1 MRVKLNN
8 LVSRNAVYCFKE
20 RTDYERFKG
29 TLIVD
34 ELLNMSDWQNR
45 CVTEIPSHDNVC
57 FHDDELELVEDK
69 LEVSAEKTFTLTNKK
84 TIMSNLITT
93 FKNITRTEPNKTF
106 VKAGVMNEDLS
117 LTSEGKELFI
127 QFMFDK
133 HATEFKTEVVD
144 AILAEQEKK

>member
-1 MRVKLNN
+1 MSKFKVGDRVNVRRGRDNQTGYCPYLDNYLNCKVVEIN
-8 LVSRNAVYCFKE
+8 STSYTVYSG
-20 RTDYERFKG
+20 D
-29 TLIVD
+29 
-34 ELLNMSDWQNR
+34 
-45 CVTEIPSHDNVC
+45 DNYNYIGL
-57 FHDDELELVEDK
+57 FNDSELELVG
-69 LEVSAEKTFTLTNKK
+69 TLTNKTK
-84 TIMSNLITT
+84 IIMTNLITT

>member
-1 MRVKLNN
+1 MSKFKVGDKVKIINASTNDSYWLSRVGQIGE
-8 LVSRNAVYCFKE
+8 VE
-20 RTDYERFKG
+20 RIENSPRTWG
-29 TLIVD
+29 G
-34 ELLNMSDWQNR
+34 LLHPYMITIGNR
-45 CVTEIPSHDNVC
+45 TNSFPEEHLAPEH
-57 FHDDELELVEDK
+57 
-69 LEVSAEKTFTLTNKK
+69 TLTK
-84 TIMSNLITT
+84 TTSMNLITT

-133 HATEFKTEVVD
+133 HATEFKTDVVD